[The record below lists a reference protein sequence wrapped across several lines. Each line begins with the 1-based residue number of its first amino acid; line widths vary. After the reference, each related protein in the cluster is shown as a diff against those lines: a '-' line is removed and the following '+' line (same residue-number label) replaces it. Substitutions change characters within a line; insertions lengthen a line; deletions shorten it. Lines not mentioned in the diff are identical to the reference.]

1 MTSTYPL
8 LRTDRL
14 LLRRWRDEDREP
26 FAALNADP
34 EVMAH
39 FTAPLSREE
48 SDALVDRFE
57 AHFDEHGY
65 GMWAVEADGGFVGF
79 TGLQWTEGLP
89 FSPALEV
96 GWRLAR
102 HAWGKGYATEAG
114 QAAIGVGL
122 ANVGSVVSLAAVTN
136 TRSWAVMERLGMRR
150 EGTFEHPRVPEGH
163 PLRLH
168 YLYRIP

>member
-1 MTSTYPL
+1 VTSTYPL

-14 LLRRWRDEDREP
+14 LLRRWREEDREP

-34 EVMAH
+34 EVMAY
-39 FTAPLSREE
+39 FTSPLTRDE
-48 SDALVDRFE
+48 SDALADRFE

-65 GMWAVEADGGFVGF
+65 GMWVVEADGEFLGF

-96 GWRLAR
+96 GWRLVR
-102 HAWGKGYATEAG
+102 HAWDKGYATEAG

-122 ANVGSVVSLAAVTN
+122 ANVGSVVSLTAVTN

-150 EGTFEHPRVPEGH
+150 EGEFDHPRVPEGS
-163 PLRLH
+163 PLRRH

>member
-1 MTSTYPL
+1 MTKTYPV

-14 LLRRWRDEDREP
+14 LLRRWREDDREP

-34 EVMAH
+34 EVMSQFPTTLTRA
-39 FTAPLSREE
+39 E
-48 SDALVDRFE
+48 SDALVDRIE
-57 AHFDEHGY
+57 QHFDEHGY
-65 GMWAVEADGGFVGF
+65 GLWVVEVDGGFAGF
-79 TGLQWTEGLP
+79 TGLQWTEGMP

-102 HAWGKGYATEAG
+102 HAWGHGYATEAG
-114 QAAIGVGL
+114 QAALGVGL
-122 ANVGSVVSLAAVTN
+122 ANVGSVVAVTAVTN

-150 EGTFEHPRVPEGH
+150 EGTFEHPRVPEGS
-163 PLRLH
+163 PLREH